1 MNGIQLTSME
11 ASDMLDVIHYL
22 FEDDIRFSTAE
33 ESDAVTQMREIIYG
47 QWYGYPYIFAGTRSS
62 NAKGNGKYNT
72 ASSSFDDDFDLKPYD
87 PNIKQP
93 TKPYIPPTEF
103 DADSGMPL
111 SGSGLLEPP
120 LR

>member
-22 FEDDIRFSTAE
+22 FEDDLRVSTAE
-33 ESDAVTQMREIIYG
+33 ESDALTQMREVIYG
-47 QWYGYPYIFAGTRSS
+47 QWYGYPYIFAGARSS
-62 NAKGNGKYNT
+62 SSKSNNKYNT
-72 ASSSFDDDFDLKPYD
+72 ASSFNDDFDLQPYD

-111 SGSGLLEPP
+111 SGNGLLEAP
-120 LR
+120 LN

>member
-11 ASDMLDVIHYL
+11 ASDMLDVIHYM

-47 QWYGYPYIFAGTRSS
+47 QWYGYPYIFAGQRSS

-72 ASSSFDDDFDLKPYD
+72 ASSFNDDFDLQPYD

-93 TKPYIPPTEF
+93 TKPFIPATQF
-103 DADSGMPL
+103 DPDTGIPMT
-111 SGSGLLEPP
+111 GNGLLEAP
-120 LR
+120 LN